1 MIFQYFEP
9 AWIFLEIRGS
19 SHTKLTSGGVFPPYD
34 IATPGS
40 LDHQDDY
47 IFSRESHPERLFPTG
62 QQV

>member
-47 IFSRESHPERLFPTG
+47 IFSRESL
-62 QQV
+62 